1 MARSG
6 RAVLYIS
13 DGAVE
18 GAAMAC
24 TTHLAIS
31 AHQDDIEFMAYA
43 PIAACFGKADNRF
56 CGSFFVAAPDPL
68 SCRRSCSERSGEL
81 CGAAASPV
89 RGSGE

>member
-6 RAVLYIS
+6 RAVLYIPD
-13 DGAVE
+13 DGVGE
-18 GAAMAC
+18 GAAMAR

-56 CGSFFVAAPDPL
+56 CGSFFVAAPDLL
-68 SCRRSCSERSGEL
+68 SGRSSCSERSGEL
-81 CGAAASPV
+81 CAAGASPV
-89 RGSGE
+89 RGS